1 MFAAAEQFA
10 KLETILSAPES
21 SHAIL
26 QAIRE
31 AERCRETGEAKT
43 ILFGLTGTGYF
54 DMVAYDKY
62 NKGELEDHIPT
73 DEELQ
78 VGFDT
83 IPHIPGLQ

>member
-1 MFAAAEQFA
+1 M
-10 KLETILSAPES
+10 
-21 SHAIL
+21 HAIL

-78 VGFDT
+78 AGFGT